1 MDLGRLREARAE
13 FQRAWEADPLSPIIG
28 SNLGFSLLKSGEVDA
43 ARELFQ
49 RVMEIAPEFTV
60 AHSGMAQAERRSGRL
75 KTAEEWWERASRIN
89 PHRAY
94 DPANLGLL
102 QLDRES
108 LPAAEQSL
116 LRAEAIA
123 PNDALVVR
131 TRMAV
136 LIAAERDAE
145 LLSFT
150 EGRLEGERSST
161 ETLVNAALA
170 QLISGQPKKA
180 LRYYERAGGNL
191 QQWVSDALIWS
202 WRFPHGLYYADV
214 LLRSGS
220 RERGIALLDNA
231 ERLFNRL
238 EREGLVNA
246 DLDYQ
251 RALVLSLRGRYD
263 AAAAAVQR
271 ATEGGWHARWQARRD
286 PALAGLRERKLLT
299 L

>member
-1 MDLGRLREARAE
+1 LA
-13 FQRAWEADPLSPIIG
+13 
-28 SNLGFSLLKSGEVDA
+28 
-43 ARELFQ
+43 
-49 RVMEIAPEFTV
+49 
-60 AHSGMAQAERRSGRL
+60 
-75 KTAEEWWERASRIN
+75 
-89 PHRAY
+89 
-94 DPANLGLL
+94 LL
-102 QLDRES
+102 QLDREN

-150 EGRLEGERSST
+150 EGRLEGERSSA